1 MNPNLTQSGCGAE
14 KERRGHGRL
23 DRERHS
29 TVIAA
34 KPYDST
40 VGLARRC
47 RPKPQARTP
56 RKKMEFAVRNLAP
69 PYWQILDLR
78 SSTGLLPPERNL
90 NLWLCQNLNPWKQ
103 KNLVQHLTDTFE
115 GHAQQTKNGIKY
127 WLARDLQHLLG
138 YAKWENFQT
147 VIAKAKNACEVSG
160 HNVQNHFPYVRKMVK
175 IGSGTD
181 RQIDDIMLT
190 RYACYLI
197 AGLNA
202 QFAESRKLET
212 TLCSNLERLGHAH

>member
-23 DRERHS
+23 NRERHS

-69 PYWQILDLR
+69 PYWQI
-78 SSTGLLPPERNL
+78 RNRRW
-90 NLWLCQNLNPWKQ
+90 NSFDKINRIKRM
-103 KNLVQHLTDTFE
+103 TDTE
-115 GHAQQTKNGIKY
+115 SASP
-127 WLARDLQHLLG
+127 
-138 YAKWENFQT
+138 ENVPAFGCMSFLCNS
-147 VIAKAKNACEVSG
+147 V
-160 HNVQNHFPYVRKMVK
+160 HFVNSV
-175 IGSGTD
+175 
-181 RQIDDIMLT
+181 
-190 RYACYLI
+190 
-197 AGLNA
+197 
-202 QFAESRKLET
+202 
-212 TLCSNLERLGHAH
+212 